1 MQHSA
6 VNFSSKKQVV
16 YHLGLFQR
24 KSKDLQRGGSFIEVP
39 FWYGYA
45 MLWKYST
52 VINSFASMK
61 VLKLKLKSKSQFL
74 EDDINNIKV
83 LLNMKIEA
91 ESKSE
96 FLKDETDIEAFIEL
110 KKKLVAPQN
119 PIKQGLICS
128 FSK

>member
-1 MQHSA
+1 
-6 VNFSSKKQVV
+6 
-16 YHLGLFQR
+16 
-24 KSKDLQRGGSFIEVP
+24 
-39 FWYGYA
+39 
-45 MLWKYST
+45 
-52 VINSFASMK
+52 MK

-119 PIKQGLICS
+119 PIKQGLICC